1 MASRSLARP
10 SAARCCAAACF
21 VASAAL
27 GAGCDENLTIVPD
40 RPKASG
46 AGVEPLACI
55 PNLDGQI
62 DSSELAAAIG
72 VDVNYVVSPPGVL
85 RDVNLDGAAGEA
97 GRLAWSFSADFADDQ
112 ALVITPRLAK
122 DQWYAASFPPDAF
135 VTPFDAGGR
144 VDSIGRL
151 TDQGLEVLGL
161 ASHEENPTEGQTLL
175 IYGTPIT
182 ILTFPIQ
189 PGVEF
194 VSTGTITN
202 GKARGLPYAGED
214 TYEVKV
220 DGIGSVDLAAFS
232 FEEAH
237 RVRTK
242 VTVSPAVGA
251 PVTQHQV
258 SFFTECFGEIVRATS
273 QAGEENPGFTQAAE
287 LRRLGF

>member
-1 MASRSLARP
+1 MGFSGRLAG
-10 SAARCCAAACF
+10 
-21 VASAAL
+21 VAAL
-27 GAGCDENLTIVPD
+27 FLGLVGCDENLTIVPN
-40 RPKASG
+40 RSKATG

-55 PNLDGQI
+55 PNLDGRI
-62 DSSELAAAIG
+62 DSNELAAAIG
-72 VDVNYVVSPPGVL
+72 VDVNYVVSPPGAL
-85 RDVNLDGAAGEA
+85 RDVDLEGKPGED
-97 GRLAWSFSADFADDQ
+97 GRLVWSFSSDFADDQ
-112 ALVITPRLAK
+112 SLVITPRLAK

-161 ASHEENPTEGQTLL
+161 ASHEENPSEGQTLL
-175 IYGTPIT
+175 IYGSPIQ
-182 ILTFPIQ
+182 ILKFPIQ

-202 GKARGLPYAGED
+202 GKARGLPYAGKD

-220 DGIGSVDLAAFS
+220 DGIGSVDLPAFS
-232 FEEAH
+232 FEEVH

-242 VTVSPAVGA
+242 VTVAPAVGA
-251 PVTQHQV
+251 PVAQIQV
-258 SFFTECFGEIVRATS
+258 SFFTECFGEVVRATS
-273 QAGEENPGFTQAAE
+273 ATGETNPGFAQAAE